1 MKDTAKP
8 DFREKLRQESTILF
22 DGAMG
27 TMLYERGVFLNRCF
41 EEICVS
47 EPRLVLQIHREYLDA
62 GADVLTTNSWGAGIP
77 KLRNAGIA
85 DRFEQINRE
94 AVALAR
100 KAIEESGRTGSV
112 HVAGSIGPLGVRVEP
127 LGTFSAAEAAAL
139 FERQAAVLAG
149 AGADLI
155 ILETF
160 VDVREL
166 EAAVTGVRRACAL
179 PLIASL
185 TINAEGT
192 SLFGTEPEVF
202 TAQIDELAP
211 DVIGLNCTE
220 GPKVMLD
227 TAERMIKVAKRPL
240 CIQPN
245 AGVPV
250 NVDGRNIYQTTPAY
264 MAKYAKRL
272 IQSGVRIVGGCC
284 GTTPAHIKEIRD
296 EIRALSP
303 QMPRERITL
312 VVPDHGLPPVALE
325 KKSRWGAKLAR
336 GEWLTCVELVPP
348 KGIDVEKILESAKV
362 LRDKGIDAIN
372 VPDSPRAQVKMGAVS
387 ASIVLQQRAGVEA
400 IPHYTCKDKNLLALQ
415 ADLLGAHALGIRNIL
430 LVTGDPPSMGTYP
443 DATAVFNVDAI
454 GLCNLTNMLNHGYDL
469 GRNPVGRPTE
479 FCFGV
484 ALNPSAVNLERER
497 ERFQWKREAGAEF
510 AITQP
515 VFDAGP
521 LLRFIDRLGDKRIPI
536 IAGIWPLASLRNA
549 EFMKNEVPGV
559 FVPDSV
565 IARMARC
572 DTREAALEEG
582 VAIARE
588 LLDALRGS
596 ISGVQIAAPL
606 GRIQLALNV
615 LGL

>member
-1 MKDTAKP
+1 MKDTEKP
-8 DFREKLRQESTILF
+8 DFRDRLRRQSPILF

-41 EEICVS
+41 EEICLS
-47 EPRLVLQIHREYLDA
+47 EPRLVLQIHRDYLDA

-77 KLRNAGIA
+77 KLRGAGLA
-85 DRFEQINRE
+85 DRFEQINAQ

-100 KAIEESGRTGSV
+100 RAIEEAGRVASV
-112 HVAGSIGPLGVRVEP
+112 HVAGSIGPLGVRIEP
-127 LGTFSAAEAAAL
+127 LGTFSAAEAETL
-139 FERQAAVLAG
+139 FARQAAVLAG

-166 EAAVTGVRRACAL
+166 EAAVRGARRACGL

-250 NVDGRNIYQTTPAY
+250 NVEGRNIYQTTPAY

-284 GTTPAHIKEIRD
+284 GTTPAHIREIRD

-303 QMPRERITL
+303 QVPGERIQ
-312 VVPDHGLPPVALE
+312 VVAPERGLPPVPLAE
-325 KKSRWGAKLAR
+325 KSRWAAKLAR
-336 GEWLTCVELVPP
+336 GDWLTCVELVPP
-348 KGIDVEKILESAKV
+348 KGIDVGRILESAKV
-362 LRDKGIDAIN
+362 LRDRGIDAVN

-454 GLCNLTNMLNHGYDL
+454 GLCNLVNMLNHGYDL
-469 GRNPVGRPTE
+469 GRNPVGQPTG

-484 ALNPSAVNLERER
+484 ALNPSAINLEREH
-497 ERFQWKREAGAEF
+497 ERFQWKMEAGAEF

-515 VFDAGP
+515 VFDAEP
-521 LLRFIDRLGDKRIPI
+521 LLRFIDRLGGRRIPI
-536 IAGIWPLASLRNA
+536 VAGVWPLASLRNA

-565 IARMARC
+565 VARMARC

-588 LLDALRGS
+588 LLEALRGA
-596 ISGVQIAAPL
+596 ISGVQIAAPM
-606 GRIQLALNV
+606 GKVQLALNV